1 MMNILLSRTSICVA
15 AFALASFPPALA
27 QAHPVN
33 TSRSTMTIRVG
44 KAGLF
49 SAFGHEHQ
57 ISAPIARGE
66 IDASGQSSINHPRVE
81 IQVKSGEMKVLD
93 AEASSADRARIQQTM
108 LSPAVLDSKK
118 YPDIRFRSTT
128 FKKVESKRWLVTGE
142 LTLHGQT
149 HPVNVDVRGG
159 DGEYRGSARLRQT
172 EFGITPVKVGGG
184 SVRVKDEIT
193 IDFDIFT
200 R

>member
-27 QAHPVN
+27 QAHPIN
-33 TSRSTMTIRVG
+33 TSRSTMKIHVG

-49 SAFGHEHQ
+49 SAFGHEHE
-57 ISAPIARGE
+57 ISAPIAAGE
-66 IDASGQSSINHPRVE
+66 IDASSRPRVE
-81 IQVKSGEMKVLD
+81 IQVKSGQMKVLD
-93 AEASSADRARIQQTM
+93 AQGPSADRARIEQTM

-118 YPDIRFRSTT
+118 YPYIRFRSTA
-128 FKKVESKRWLVTGE
+128 FKKVEPKRWLVTGE

-172 EFGITPVKVGGG
+172 QFGITPVKVGGG
-184 SVRVKDEIT
+184 SVRVKDEIE
-193 IDFDIFT
+193 INFDIFT